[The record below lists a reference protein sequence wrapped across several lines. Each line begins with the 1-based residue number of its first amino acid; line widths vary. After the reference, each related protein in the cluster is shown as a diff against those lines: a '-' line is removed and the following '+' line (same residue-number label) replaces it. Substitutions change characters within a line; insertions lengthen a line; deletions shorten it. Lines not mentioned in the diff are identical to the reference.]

1 MDKEFEF
8 FVYLIE
14 SYAKYKNTD
23 TFLILKTLD
32 EKGKTDFIYNMYE
45 LYHSE
50 AIENAYRDIDSLV
63 QTGHPA
69 W

>member
-1 MDKEFEF
+1 MNKEFEF

-23 TFLILKTLD
+23 AFHILKILD
-32 EKGKTDFIYNMYE
+32 EKGKTDFIYNVYE
-45 LYHSE
+45 LYHTE
-50 AIENAYRDIDSLV
+50 AIENAYQDIDSLV
-63 QTGHPA
+63 ETGHPA